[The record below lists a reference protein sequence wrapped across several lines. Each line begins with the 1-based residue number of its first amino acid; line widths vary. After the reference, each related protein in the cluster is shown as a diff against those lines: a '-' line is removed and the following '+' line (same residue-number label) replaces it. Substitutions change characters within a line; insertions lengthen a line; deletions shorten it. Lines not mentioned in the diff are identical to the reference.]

1 MRMES
6 RYLLLSVSVAG
17 LVLTSLAGCPTRPK
31 GPEPA
36 ATTKIAPAAPAQRHE
51 GRPYDV
57 ARGESL
63 LTILAFRGGT
73 LAKFGHNHVIASHD
87 ISGTFYVPDDIE
99 HSTFEL
105 HVPVGQLAVDEPDLR
120 AKEGPDFPKDVPD
133 SAKEGTRRNMLS
145 EALLNGAQYDE
156 ITLTGQHIR
165 TNTPGDTAPGDATAR
180 GSQVL
185 ADVQIAVRGQTH
197 TISVPVTY
205 SLSGDRL
212 TAEGD
217 LPLKQSDL
225 GLTPF
230 TAALGALAVQDEMRV
245 RFHFVAHQAKI
256 N

>member
-17 LVLTSLAGCPTRPK
+17 FVLTSLAGCPTRPRA
-31 GPEPA
+31 PEPSA
-36 ATTKIAPAAPAQRHE
+36 ATQIAPAPPAQSHE
-51 GRPYDV
+51 GRPFDV
-57 ARGESL
+57 ATGESL

-87 ISGTFYVPDDIE
+87 VRGTFYVPDDIS

-105 HVPVGQLAVDEPDLR
+105 HIPVGQLAIDEPDLR

-145 EALLNGAQYDE
+145 ESLLNGAQYDE
-156 ITLTGQHIR
+156 ITLISQKID
-165 TNTPGDTAPGDATAR
+165 PTAPGSKVR
-180 GSQVL
+180 
-185 ADVQIAVRGQTH
+185 ADVQITVRGQSH

-212 TAEGD
+212 TADGD
-217 LPLKQSDL
+217 LSLKQSDL

>member
-1 MRMES
+1 MRMQS
-6 RYLLLSVSVAG
+6 RYLLLSISVAG
-17 LVLTSLAGCPTRPK
+17 LILTSLAGCPTRPT

-36 ATTKIAPAAPAQRHE
+36 ATTKIAPAPPAQRHE
-51 GRPYDV
+51 GRPFDV
-57 ARGESL
+57 ASGESL
-63 LTILAFRGGT
+63 LTILAFRAGT

-105 HVPVGQLAVDEPDLR
+105 RIPVGQLAIDEPDLR

-133 SAKEGTRRNMLS
+133 SAREGTRRNMLGD
-145 EALLNGAQYDE
+145 ALLNGAQYED
-156 ITLTGQHIR
+156 ITLVSQHID
-165 TNTPGDTAPGDATAR
+165 TSTP
-180 GSQVL
+180 GSQVR
-185 ADVQIAVRGQTH
+185 ADVQITVRGQTH
-197 TISVPVTY
+197 SISVPVTY
-205 SLSGDRL
+205 SLSNGQL
-212 TAEGD
+212 TASGD

-245 RFHFVAHQAKI
+245 RFHFVAHQAKL

>member
-1 MRMES
+1 MRMQS

-17 LVLTSLAGCPTRPK
+17 FILTSLAGCPTRPK
-31 GPEPA
+31 GPEPS
-36 ATTKIAPAAPAQRHE
+36 ATTQIAPVPPAQRHE
-51 GRPYDV
+51 GRPFDV
-57 ARGESL
+57 VSCESL
-63 LTILAFRGGT
+63 LTILAFRAGT

-105 HVPVGQLAVDEPDLR
+105 RIPVGQLAIDEPDLR

-133 SAKEGTRRNMLS
+133 SAREGTRRNMLS
-145 EALLNGAQYDE
+145 DALLNGAQYED
-156 ITLTGQHIR
+156 IMLVSQHIG
-165 TNTPGDTAPGDATAR
+165 TSTP
-180 GSQVL
+180 GSQVQ
-185 ADVQIAVRGQTH
+185 ADVQITVRGQTH

-205 SLSGDRL
+205 SLSNGEL
-212 TAEGD
+212 TASGD

-230 TAALGALAVQDEMRV
+230 TAALGALAVQDELRV
-245 RFHFVAHQAKI
+245 RFHFVAHQAKL

>member
-17 LVLTSLAGCPTRPK
+17 FVLTSLAGCPSRPRA
-31 GPEPA
+31 PEPT
-36 ATTKIAPAAPAQRHE
+36 ATTQIAPAPQALRHE
-51 GRPYDV
+51 GRPFDV
-57 ARGESL
+57 ATGESL
-63 LTILAFRGGT
+63 LTILAFRAGT

-87 ISGTFYVPDDIE
+87 VSGTFYVPDDIQ

-105 HVPVGQLAVDEPDLR
+105 HIPVAQLAIDEPDLR
-120 AKEGPDFPKDVPD
+120 AKEGPDFPKDIPD
-133 SAKEGTRRNMLS
+133 SAREGTRRNMLS
-145 EALLNGAQYDE
+145 DALLNGAQYED
-156 ITLTGQHIR
+156 ITLVSQHID
-165 TNTPGDTAPGDATAR
+165 TSTP
-180 GSQVL
+180 GSQVR
-185 ADVQIAVRGQTH
+185 AAVQITVRGQTH

-205 SLSGDRL
+205 SLSNGEL
-212 TAEGD
+212 TASGD

-245 RFHFVAHQAKI
+245 RFHFVAHRAKL

>member
-6 RYLLLSVSVAG
+6 RYLLLTVSVAG
-17 LVLTSLAGCPTRPK
+17 LILTSLAGCPTAPK

-57 ARGESL
+57 ATGESL
-63 LTILAFRGGT
+63 LTILAFRAGT

-105 HVPVGQLAVDEPDLR
+105 HIPVGQLAVDESDLR
-120 AKEGPDFPKDVPD
+120 AKEGPDFPKEVPE

-156 ITLTGQHIR
+156 NTQTSQHIR
-165 TNTPGDTAPGDATAR
+165 TNTPR

-185 ADVQIAVRGQTH
+185 ADVQITIRGQTH
-197 TISVPVTY
+197 TVSVPVTY
-205 SLSGDRL
+205 SQSGDRL
-212 TAEGD
+212 TADGD
-217 LPLKQSDL
+217 LPLKQTDHS
-225 GLTPF
+225 LTPF

-245 RFHFVAHQAKI
+245 RFHFVAHQAKV

>member
-17 LVLTSLAGCPTRPK
+17 FVLTSLAGCPTRPN

-36 ATTKIAPAAPAQRHE
+36 AATKIAPAVPAQRHE

-63 LTILAFRGGT
+63 LTILAFRAGT

-105 HVPVGQLAVDEPDLR
+105 RIPVGQLAIDEPDLR
-120 AKEGPDFPKDVPD
+120 AQEGPDFPKDVPD

-145 EALLNGAQYDE
+145 EALLNGAQYED
-156 ITLTGQHIR
+156 ITLVSQHID
-165 TNTPGDTAPGDATAR
+165 TSTP
-180 GSQVL
+180 GSQVR
-185 ADVQIAVRGQTH
+185 ADVQITVRGQTH

-205 SLSGDRL
+205 SLSNGQL
-212 TAEGD
+212 TASGD

-245 RFHFVAHQAKI
+245 RFHLVAHAAKI

>member
-17 LVLTSLAGCPTRPK
+17 FVLTSLAGCPTRPK

-36 ATTKIAPAAPAQRHE
+36 AATRIAPAAQRHE
-51 GRPYDV
+51 GRPFDV
-57 ARGESL
+57 APGESL
-63 LTILAFRGGT
+63 LTILAFRAGT

-87 ISGTFYVPDDIE
+87 VSGTFYVPDDIE

-105 HVPVGQLAVDEPDLR
+105 RIPVGQLAIDEPDLR

-133 SAKEGTRRNMLS
+133 SAREGTRRNMLS
-145 EALLNGAQYDE
+145 DALLNGAQYED
-156 ITLTGQHIR
+156 ITLVSQHI
-165 TNTPGDTAPGDATAR
+165 DTATP
-180 GSQVL
+180 GSQVK
-185 ADVQIAVRGQTH
+185 ADIQITVRGQTH

-205 SLSGDRL
+205 SLSNGEL
-212 TAEGD
+212 TASGD

-230 TAALGALAVQDEMRV
+230 TAALGALAVQDEIRV
-245 RFHFVAHQAKI
+245 RFHLVAHAATTHGS
-256 N
+256 

>member
-17 LVLTSLAGCPTRPK
+17 FVLTSLAGCPTRPT

-36 ATTKIAPAAPAQRHE
+36 AATRIAPAAQEPRHE
-51 GRPYDV
+51 GRPFDV
-57 ARGESL
+57 APGESL
-63 LTILAFRGGT
+63 LTILAFRAGT

-87 ISGTFYVPDDIE
+87 LSGTFYVPDDIA

-105 HVPVGQLAVDEPDLR
+105 HVPVGQLAIDEPDLR
-120 AKEGPDFPKDVPD
+120 AKEGPDFPRDVPD
-133 SAKEGTRRNMLS
+133 SAREGTRRNMLS
-145 EALLNGAQYDE
+145 DALLNGAQYED
-156 ITLTGQHIR
+156 ITLVSQHI
-165 TNTPGDTAPGDATAR
+165 DTATP
-180 GSQVL
+180 GSQVK
-185 ADVQIAVRGQTH
+185 ADIQVTVRGQTH

-205 SLSGDRL
+205 SLTNGEL
-212 TAEGD
+212 TASGD

-245 RFHFVAHQAKI
+245 RFHLVAHQAKI

>member
-1 MRMES
+1 MRMQS

-17 LVLTSLAGCPTRPK
+17 LILTSLAGCPIRPK

-36 ATTKIAPAAPAQRHE
+36 ATTKIAPAPPAQRHE
-51 GRPYDV
+51 GRPFDV
-57 ARGESL
+57 ASGESL

-105 HVPVGQLAVDEPDLR
+105 RIPVGQLAIDEPDLR
-120 AKEGPDFPKDVPD
+120 AKEGPDFPRDVPD
-133 SAKEGTRRNMLS
+133 SAREGTRRNMLS
-145 EALLNGAQYDE
+145 DALLNGAQYE
-156 ITLTGQHIR
+156 NITLVSQHID
-165 TNTPGDTAPGDATAR
+165 TSTP
-180 GSQVL
+180 GSQVR
-185 ADVQIAVRGQTH
+185 ADVQITVRGQTH

-205 SLSGDRL
+205 SLSDGQL
-212 TAEGD
+212 TASGD

-245 RFHFVAHQAKI
+245 RFHFVAHQAKL

>member
-1 MRMES
+1 MRTQS

-17 LVLTSLAGCPTRPK
+17 LILISLAGCPTRPK

-36 ATTKIAPAAPAQRHE
+36 ATTKIAPPPQRHE
-51 GRPYDV
+51 GQPFDV
-57 ARGESL
+57 ASGESL
-63 LTILAFRGGT
+63 LTILAFRAGT

-87 ISGTFYVPDDIE
+87 ISGTFYVPDDLE

-105 HVPVGQLAVDEPDLR
+105 RIPVAQLAIDEPDLR

-133 SAKEGTRRNMLS
+133 SAREGTRRNMLS
-145 EALLNGAQYDE
+145 DALLNGAQYED
-156 ITLTGQHIR
+156 ITLVSQHI
-165 TNTPGDTAPGDATAR
+165 DTSTS
-180 GSQVL
+180 GSQVR
-185 ADVQIAVRGQTH
+185 ADVQVTVRGQTH
-197 TISVPVTY
+197 TVSVPVTY
-205 SLSGDRL
+205 SLSNGQL
-212 TAEGD
+212 TASGD

-245 RFHFVAHQAKI
+245 RFHFVAHQAKL